1 MYFVQCYFSAINQ
14 HFIHENSDNMDNIEW
29 ILQQHSVIG
38 LHSIIY
44 CIVSGNI
51 NDIATVNL
59 AEMNIHRYKL
69 YTVFAII

>member
-1 MYFVQCYFSAINQ
+1 
-14 HFIHENSDNMDNIEW
+14 MDNIEW